1 MEILANSARHL
12 DNMVEHQNPGRPT
25 QVSERMKHPVQSWA
39 RILQAEGQSK
49 ELFCL
54 GLRVVPRRRMMPQ
67 DLHVPPARPQRVAGA
82 PRQTADEVGVA
93 EIFVSGKEYSTR
105 I

>member
-12 DNMVEHQNPGRPT
+12 DTMVEHQNPGRPT
-25 QVSERMKHPVQSWA
+25 QVSERMKHPVQGWA